1 MHASSHELST
11 SVDGADDGASDSG
24 RSSPVPVPPLPP
36 TGGGALSRGPLPSH
50 STHEHHVAFP
60 LDTKDEHVA
69 AVKGAKKLMKQGSV
83 VMDWVTQFDDDAIH
97 SGPIES
103 EATSQNHA
111 KSRCDIFL
119 VRHDSR
125 GLSLLQAPP

>member
-50 STHEHHVAFP
+50 STHEHALP

-83 VMDWVTQFDDDAIH
+83 VMDWVTQFDDDATH